1 VPIDTSRTIEI
12 AASPARMIV
21 LFLMLI
27 VGSGIVLASLFMPW
41 PWWLEANEVLAFKI
55 VFFVFALIG
64 LGFAV
69 WAGRLLTRLTRRGPV
84 VTIGPQGIR
93 DTRVAAE
100 FIPWRAVRDITTW
113 DITTLDRL
121 GQQLMAL
128 AGQQLMVLAVDPAVE
143 QTLSLTQLARW
154 SRAGNRPAGAAGLYI
169 GTSGLDIEYETL
181 LDTTRAY
188 WQAHRA

>member
-1 VPIDTSRTIEI
+1 
-12 AASPARMIV
+12 
-21 LFLMLI
+21 MLI
-27 VGSGIVLASLFMPW
+27 VGSGTVLASLFMPW
-41 PWWLEANEVLAFKI
+41 PFWLEANEVLAFKT

-69 WAGRLLTRLTRRGPV
+69 WVGRLLTRRGPV

-113 DITTLDRL
+113 DITRLDKV

-128 AGQQLMVLAVDPAVE
+128 AGQQVMVLAVDPAVE
-143 QTLSLTQLARW
+143 QTLTLTRLARW
-154 SRAGNRPAGAAGLYI
+154 SRARNRRAGADGLCIASADLKTDY
-169 GTSGLDIEYETL
+169 DTL
-181 LDTTRAY
+181 LSTSRAY
-188 WQAHRA
+188 WQAHGRPA